1 MYLDSNPL
9 ANKAQ
14 IEINDLNNQA
24 FILREKGSGTRAIF
38 ERTMNAH
45 QIEYKIKWE
54 CASNSAIIDADS
66 NNLGIG
72 FVSTRSVSEKVAQ
85 GKIHICHLKDVK
97 M

>member
-1 MYLDSNPL
+1 
-9 ANKAQ
+9 
-14 IEINDLNNQA
+14 
-24 FILREKGSGTRAIF
+24 
-38 ERTMNAH
+38 MNAH

-85 GKIHICHLKDVK
+85 GKIHICHLKEVK
-97 M
+97 MQRDFFLCSYKDHPITSQINDFVNYIQSLSKASD